1 MDLVDKRRRVAD
13 DVFSATG
20 VKMDWD
26 DPLVTA
32 ALFYSREMREVGES
46 ITAQFQQA
54 TAELQAATKAAASVN
69 ISQAADRARTMRE
82 IEAQIAKCVKMA
94 SKGQSGSRGLLEV
107 PAWYAVVGAVVGA
120 LVLSA
125 AWSIA
130 VEQGSVRAEEAAIGR
145 SFARVVPKMDPKLKE
160 QLMEHLR
167 KNPG

>member
-32 ALFYSREMREVGES
+32 ALFYSHQMREAGDS
-46 ITAQFQQA
+46 TADQLRQA
-54 TAELQAATKAAASVN
+54 TAELKAATKAAASVN
-69 ISQAADRARTMRE
+69 ISQSAARTRTMKE
-82 IEAQIAKCVKMA
+82 IEAHISKCVKLA
-94 SKGQSGSRGLLEV
+94 SKGQCSSQSFRYI
-107 PAWYAVVGAVVGA
+107 PIWYAVGSAVAVA
-120 LVLSA
+120 VAFSA
-125 AWSIA
+125 ALMFGI
-130 VEQGSVRAEEAAIGR
+130 ERGSALAEEAAVGR
-145 SFARVVPKMDPKLKE
+145 SFKRVVPTMDPKLRA